1 MKKILSVITIL
12 LFMASQSYAQETI
25 SLNDSLATGWNYS
38 WIAGLNG
45 SQASYSNWSQGGVNN
60 ISVLGNSRFSAKY
73 KEEPFA
79 YGFLFA
85 TRYGRSRIEDQGT
98 RKTDDKLSIRNRFLY
113 DLSETGNYSLFGNV
127 NFRTQFD
134 EGFDYGAGPGGEDLL
149 ISRFMAPAYFSQSAG
164 LAYMP
169 SDYFSFEAGLAMKQ
183 TIVTDEDL
191 QPIYGLDEGQSLRNE
206 AGVAMGASYEQSVA
220 PNILLSTSVETFTNV
235 SRPVSRTD
243 VYFSSQLTGQVNNLI
258 STSLQVDLVYDDD
271 FSEDL
276 QVQQVFSLGISFMLM

>member
-1 MKKILSVITIL
+1 MKKIFSVLTIL

-25 SLNDSLATGWNYS
+25 TLSDSLEAGWSYS

-73 KEEPFA
+73 KEEPFS
-79 YGFLFA
+79 YGFLIA

-113 DLSETGNYSLFGNV
+113 DLSEHYSLFGNV

-183 TIVTDEDL
+183 TIVTDEEL
-191 QPIYGLDEGQSLRNE
+191 QPIYGLDEGQTLRNE
-206 AGVAMGASYEQSVA
+206 AGVALGASYEQSIA
-220 PNILLSTSVETFTNV
+220 PDILFSTSVETFTNV

-271 FSEDL
+271 FSEDWQVL
-276 QVQQVFSLGISFMLM
+276 QVLSLGISFMLM